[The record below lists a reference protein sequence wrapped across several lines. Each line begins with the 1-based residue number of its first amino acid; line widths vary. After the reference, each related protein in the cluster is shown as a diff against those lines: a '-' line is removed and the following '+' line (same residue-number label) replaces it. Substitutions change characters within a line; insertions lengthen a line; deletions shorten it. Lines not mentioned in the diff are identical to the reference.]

1 MSAGSPKLPTHKTQ
15 NILADSAKA
24 FWMNEWNEVLNN
36 KALLINE
43 GSNDDLGGRM
53 GGWLGFDN
61 CTFLTQRVKKL
72 PLEFV
77 QDIFPYLVCKVGR

>member
-1 MSAGSPKLPTHKTQ
+1 
-15 NILADSAKA
+15 
-24 FWMNEWNEVLNN
+24 MNGVLIN

-43 GSNDDLGGRM
+43 GSNEDLGGRM
-53 GGWLGFDN
+53 DGWMDGWVGGWVGEWVGFDN
-61 CTFLTQRVKKL
+61 CIFLTQRVKKL

>member
-1 MSAGSPKLPTHKTQ
+1 MLIQQG
-15 NILADSAKA
+15 ILD
-24 FWMNEWNEVLNN
+24 EWNEVLIN

-53 GGWLGFDN
+53 SGLVL
-61 CTFLTQRVKKL
+61 TTAYFLTQRVKKS